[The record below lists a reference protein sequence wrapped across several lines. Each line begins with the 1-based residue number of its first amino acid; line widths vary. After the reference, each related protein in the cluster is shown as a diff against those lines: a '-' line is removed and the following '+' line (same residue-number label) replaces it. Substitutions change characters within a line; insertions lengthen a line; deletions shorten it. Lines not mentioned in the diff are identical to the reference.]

1 MKFLVSYVSFDI
13 TVKSMALG
21 DSSTLSTI
29 KHEII
34 DTRAYA
40 YLGCSSIRD
49 IEAAY
54 EGGRNYVESDDEITC
69 PKQKIKVLMV
79 EPIQVPWAA

>member
-1 MKFLVSYVSFDI
+1 MRFLVSYVSFDI
-13 TVKSMALG
+13 TVKSLDLG
-21 DSSTLSTI
+21 DSSTMSMI

-34 DTRAYA
+34 DTQAYA

-54 EGGRNYVESDDEITC
+54 EGWKNYVESDDEIMC
-69 PKQKIKVLMV
+69 PKRKIKVLMV

>member
-1 MKFLVSYVSFDI
+1 MRLEGVYE
-13 TVKSMALG
+13 TRG
-21 DSSTLSTI
+21 DS
-29 KHEII
+29 
-34 DTRAYA
+34 

-54 EGGRNYVESDDEITC
+54 EGLRNYVESDDEIAS

-79 EPIQVPWAA
+79 EPIQVLWAV

>member
-1 MKFLVSYVSFDI
+1 MRCLVSYVSVDI
-13 TVKSMALG
+13 ALKSMDLG
-21 DSSTLSTI
+21 DSSTMSTI

-54 EGGRNYVESDDEITC
+54 ESWRNYAESDDEITS

-79 EPIQVPWAA
+79 EPILLPWAA

>member
-1 MKFLVSYVSFDI
+1 MRFLVSYVSFDI
-13 TVKSMALG
+13 TVKSMDLG
-21 DSSTLSTI
+21 DSSTMSMI

-54 EGGRNYVESDDEITC
+54 EGWRNYAESDDEITS

-79 EPIQVPWAA
+79 EPILLPLAA